1 MQSLTKVEK
10 AKARVCYAALL
21 TALVMQRVNEQVGIT
36 GEQPAIQ
43 QCTALIDDLIN
54 PMPEAR
60 RAIVLA
66 RIQRA
71 RIKFYKKA
79 EKADAAS
86 ALIAVIET
94 VTGPTFKSKVGT
106 RFDFIRA
113 VLRQNL
119 QLVKDTIPYSQSTVD
134 AFAADFKQ
142 SIFDI

>member
-10 AKARVCYAALL
+10 AKARVCYAVLL

-43 QCTALIDDLIN
+43 QCTALIDEIVN
-54 PMPEAR
+54 PLPENR
-60 RAIVLA
+60 RGLVLA
-66 RIQRA
+66 RVQRA

-79 EKADAAS
+79 EGADAAS

-106 RFDFIRA
+106 RFDFIRS

-119 QLVKDTIPYSQSTVD
+119 QLVKETIPYSQSTVD
-134 AFAADFKQ
+134 TFAKDFKT